1 MKIKNI
7 FYLLLIFM
15 VCGCATWVAVGGN
28 YKANSQ
34 NYQVELPE
42 GWRKYN
48 PATGK
53 LLITKD
59 GFSLQHI
66 QILRREIGTELPYTK
81 KKLSKGMLPQE
92 AAELVMDNIRS
103 NPNILNQNFIEN
115 RPAQIGGHAG
125 FKIVYTYQN
134 KNGLNKKG
142 ALYCLLVGDWC
153 YEIIY
158 EAPERHYFSKD
169 LPAFE
174 KIKES
179 FRLIRDT
186 VPQTA

>member
-1 MKIKNI
+1 MKIKRI
-7 FYLLLIFM
+7 FYLLFIFF

-28 YKANSQ
+28 YKADSQ
-34 NYQVELPE
+34 NYQVELPD

-48 PATGK
+48 PVTDK

-59 GFSLQHI
+59 GFPLQHI
-66 QILRREIGTELPYTK
+66 QILRQKIGTELPFTK

-92 AAELVMDNIRS
+92 AAELIIDNIRS
-103 NPNILNQNFIEN
+103 NPNILNQNFLEN

-125 FKIVYTYQN
+125 FKIVYTYQT
-134 KNGLNKKG
+134 KDGLNKKG
-142 ALYCLLVGDWC
+142 ALYCLLFGDWY
-153 YEIIY
+153 YEMIY
-158 EAPERHYFSKD
+158 EAPERHYFAKD

-179 FRLIRDT
+179 FKLIKDT
-186 VPQTA
+186 VS